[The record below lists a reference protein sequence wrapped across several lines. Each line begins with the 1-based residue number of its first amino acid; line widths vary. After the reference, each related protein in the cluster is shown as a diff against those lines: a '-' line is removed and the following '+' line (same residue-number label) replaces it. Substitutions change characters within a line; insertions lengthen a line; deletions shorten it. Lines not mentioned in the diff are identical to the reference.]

1 MLTRTQNRKRTGQKA
16 RIHSGAVG
24 GKQPVWAIPEG
35 TRDQRSCAGILYT
48 GLVQGFWGNF
58 LGNGSWGN

>member
-1 MLTRTQNRKRTGQKA
+1 MLARTQNRKRTGQKA

-35 TRDQRSCAGILYT
+35 AGPQVLYMR
-48 GLVQGFWGNF
+48 LA
-58 LGNGSWGN
+58 

>member
-1 MLTRTQNRKRTGQKA
+1 MLARTQNRKRTGQKA

-35 TRDQRSCAGILYT
+35 GVGPPVLYT
-48 GLVQGFWGNF
+48 RLA
-58 LGNGSWGN
+58 